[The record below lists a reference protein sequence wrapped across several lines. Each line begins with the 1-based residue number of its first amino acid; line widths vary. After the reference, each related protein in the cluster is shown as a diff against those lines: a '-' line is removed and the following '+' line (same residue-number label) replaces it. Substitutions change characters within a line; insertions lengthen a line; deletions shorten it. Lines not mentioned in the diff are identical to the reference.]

1 MEQNNYKLLG
11 IPVDASQEEIR
22 FAYHETARRVHPD
35 ANQDNPEAAEQ
46 FLAVQQA
53 YDVLSDPVRRSQYN
67 DTLPPS
73 LLVPPLHA
81 HTLYSR
87 ANLTFSREKQMFY
100 ALARL
105 SPQSAEMVNVNP
117 SLNICLVVDCSTS
130 MGGLLLDTVKA
141 TAIQIVRQI
150 RPDDIFSIVSFSDRA
165 DVVVPASEHQNR
177 RAIESSIRLLK
188 AKGGTEIFQGL
199 EAGYREV
206 LRHRDPKHV
215 NHIILITDGRTYG
228 DEEACL
234 ELAEKAGA
242 KQIGISGLGIGGKW
256 NDNFLD
262 SVAAKS
268 GGNTM
273 FVTRTK
279 DVETFLQEK
288 VNRLGMSYA
297 DQLRFEFESDEGI
310 ELRAAFRL
318 QPETAPLEVTSPIML
333 GGLPRNGMIEVIFE
347 FLVNPISEKTGKI
360 YLAKGRLYFDMA
372 NRPALSNS
380 IRLDLEREI
389 RLEPDPL
396 TSPAAIVQAM
406 SNLTLYRIQ
415 EKARKAVQDG
425 DVSEA
430 TRLLQNVATNLFSQG
445 QGELAHVVLKEASHV
460 ERTSGY
466 SDDGDK
472 RIKYGTR
479 SLLLP
484 SSASENNL

>member
-1 MEQNNYKLLG
+1 MEKNNYELLE
-11 IPVDASQEEIR
+11 IPIDATQEEIR
-22 FAYHETARRVHPD
+22 LAYHEMARRVHPD
-35 ANQDNPEAAEQ
+35 TNQDDPEAAEL
-46 FLAVQQA
+46 FLLIQQA
-53 YDVLSDPVRRSQYN
+53 YEVLSDPIKRSQYN
-67 DTLPPS
+67 DTLPTH
-73 LLVPPLHA
+73 LLVPPIHV

-105 SPQSAEMVNVNP
+105 SPQSAEMANAAP

-141 TAIQIVRQI
+141 TAIQIVRQM
-150 RPDDIFSIVSFSDRA
+150 RPEDIFSIVTFSDRA
-165 DVVVPASEHQNR
+165 EVVVPASEHQNH
-177 RAIESSIRLLK
+177 RAIESSIRLLQ
-188 AKGGTEIFQGL
+188 ARGGTEIFQGL
-199 EAGYREV
+199 EAGFREV
-206 LRHRDPKHV
+206 QRHRDPQHV
-215 NHIILITDGRTYG
+215 NHIIIITDGRTYG

-234 ELAEKAGA
+234 KLAEEAGA
-242 KQIGISGLGIGGKW
+242 QQIGISGLGIGGKW

-262 SVAAKS
+262 TVAAKS
-268 GGNTM
+268 GGNAM
-273 FVTRTK
+273 FVSRTK

-297 DQLRFEFESDEGI
+297 EQLRFEFESDEGI

-318 QPETAPLEVTSPIML
+318 QPETAPLEITSPIKL
-333 GGLPRNGMIEVIFE
+333 GGLPRNGMVEVIFE

-360 YLAKGRLYFDMA
+360 GLASGRLYFDMP
-372 NRPALSNS
+372 NRMEPNNS

-396 TSPAAIVQAM
+396 TSPSAIVQAM
-406 SNLTLYRIQ
+406 SSLTLYRIQ
-415 EKARKAVQDG
+415 EKARQAVQDG
-425 DVSEA
+425 DVGEA